1 MSLLQALDE
10 VLTFTSDLLPD
21 YIFANPGRKWV
32 KRAVKSN
39 DASMPQGKTVAACSA
54 ERKRQLTMC
63 MHTPPLGNSHTG
75 LAGRAS
81 CRTASGN

>member
-39 DASMPQGKTVAACSA
+39 DATMPQGKTVGACSA

-63 MHTPPLGNSHTG
+63 MYTHTSTRQQPHRTC
-75 LAGRAS
+75 RACQLPHS
-81 CRTASGN
+81 QW